1 MKRLAEIEA
10 RKAEIRSL
18 LQSEEMVDLEAL
30 KSELES
36 LSAEKRSIEERKEI
50 AKSIQVGSFQARTIV
65 TEEERSVPSAGLVVS
80 VIEIPATSEAV
91 LPVM

>member
-18 LQSEEMVDLEAL
+18 LQSEEKVDLEAL

-36 LSAEKRSIEERKEI
+36 LTAEKRSIEERQEI
-50 AKSIQVGSFQARTIV
+50 AQSIQVGSFQARTIV
-65 TEEERSVPSAGLVVS
+65 EKEENKLDENSAEYRSAFFKGL
-80 VIEIPATSEAV
+80 
-91 LPVM
+91 LDHNK

>member
-18 LQSEEMVDLEAL
+18 LQSEKEVDLESL

-36 LSAEKRSIEERKEI
+36 LTAEKRSIEERKEI
-50 AKSIQVGSFQARTIV
+50 AQSIQVGSFQARTIV
-65 TEEERSVPSAGLVVS
+65 EKEENKL
-80 VIEIPATSEAV
+80 I
-91 LPVM
+91 